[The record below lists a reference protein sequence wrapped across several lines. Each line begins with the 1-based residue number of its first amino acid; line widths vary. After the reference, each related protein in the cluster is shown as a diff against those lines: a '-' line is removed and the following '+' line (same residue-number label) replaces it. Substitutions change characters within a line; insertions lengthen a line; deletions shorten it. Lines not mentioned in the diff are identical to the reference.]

1 MSGIQTALLGAIA
14 GLTIFLG
21 LPIARVRKLH
31 PGWRVLLN
39 GLAAG
44 VLAFLVFEF
53 FEYGIE
59 GIEAGSSAL
68 RGTLFVVGLVG
79 TFVLLFAYGKAMR
92 RPTPPLRPMG
102 PGAAST
108 TEMRLVRGTSLSA
121 AQRLALLVA
130 VGIGLHNLAE
140 GLAIGQSSASGKYS
154 LAILLIIGFAL
165 HNATEGF
172 GIVGPMLG
180 ANERASWSFLL
191 LLGAIGGAPVFVGTL
206 IGQVWVNQTLEVAV
220 LGLATGSVLYVLY
233 EMGRSVLKN
242 RQYLLL
248 SATVVL
254 GIAIG
259 VGTELVI
266 YAGAGS

>member
-1 MSGIQTALLGAIA
+1 MSGLQTALLGAIA

-21 LPIARVRKLH
+21 LPIGRVRNLH
-31 PGWRVLLN
+31 PAWRVLLN

-59 GIEAGSSAL
+59 GIEEGSSAL
-68 RGTLFVVGLVG
+68 RATLFALGLVG
-79 TFVLLFAYGKAMR
+79 TFVALFAYGKAMR
-92 RPTPPLRPMG
+92 RSSKSLRPMG
-102 PGAAST
+102 PGAAAT
-108 TEMRLVRGTSLSA
+108 VEMQQIRTKTMSP
-121 AQRLALLVA
+121 AQKLALLVA

-154 LAILLIIGFAL
+154 LAVLLIIGFAL

-180 ANERASWSFLL
+180 ANERASWSFLFV
-191 LLGAIGGAPVFVGTL
+191 LGAIGGLPVFVGTL
-206 IGQVWVNQTLEVAV
+206 IGQVWVNQTFEVAV

-233 EMGRSVLKN
+233 EMSRAALKQ
-242 RQYLLL
+242 RHYALL
-248 SATVVL
+248 AFGVIA
-254 GIAIG
+254 GAAIG
-259 VGTELVI
+259 VGTEMVV
-266 YAGAGS
+266 YAAS